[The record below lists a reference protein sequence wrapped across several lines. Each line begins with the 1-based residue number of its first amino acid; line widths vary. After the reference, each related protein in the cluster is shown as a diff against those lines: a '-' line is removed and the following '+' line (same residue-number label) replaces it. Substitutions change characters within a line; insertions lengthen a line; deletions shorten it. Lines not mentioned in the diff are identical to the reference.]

1 MKNIFIL
8 LIVGLLMVSCGDA
21 NNPDVCLQNVKDA
34 FPNCI
39 IYKDNE
45 KSFTFYVNDTVYK
58 RMFIVKTLNLTD
70 AQISEVVVLKEI
82 K

>member
-8 LIVGLLMVSCGDA
+8 LIVGLLMVSCGDV
-21 NNPDVCLQNVKDA
+21 NNPDVCLQNVKDS

-58 RMFIVKTLNLTD
+58 RMFIVKTLNFTD